1 MLHFVDI
8 QKGLAVAS
16 ITIEIPDG
24 QLQKLQQLAQDNG
37 ISLEDLLRASIEDW
51 LSYPKSEFVQASSYV
66 LKKNAELYRRLAWYV
81 TWR

>member
-16 ITIEIPDG
+16 ITVEIPDT
-24 QLQKLQQLAQDNG
+24 QLQNLQQLAPENG

-51 LSYPKSEFVQASSYV
+51 LSHPKSEFVQA
-66 LKKNAELYRRLAWYV
+66 
-81 TWR
+81 